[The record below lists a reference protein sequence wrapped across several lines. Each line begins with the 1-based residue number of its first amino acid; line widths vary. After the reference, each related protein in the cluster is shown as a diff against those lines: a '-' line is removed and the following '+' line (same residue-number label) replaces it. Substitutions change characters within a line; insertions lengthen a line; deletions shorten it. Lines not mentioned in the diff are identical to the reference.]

1 MEAWAECFVKFNK
14 TTNGRDK
21 IFRTMQYASRFIAW
35 RLAKTDIA
43 GQLLDCPS
51 FAAVHSYTKPVRA
64 KGLETSLGGG
74 RKCMVSCVMLFPLT
88 SVQCS
93 DFFARLIS
101 FSLRRTH

>member
-43 GQLLDCPS
+43 GQLFDCPS
-51 FAAVHSYTKPVRA
+51 FTI
-64 KGLETSLGGG
+64 
-74 RKCMVSCVMLFPLT
+74 LT
-88 SVQCS
+88 LMRRIS
-93 DFFARLIS
+93 ARQ
-101 FSLRRTH
+101 RP